1 MINNANNGWHG
12 DCYESFHS
20 FTNGVDAETTMA
32 AIPEVLWLD
41 PLAKL
46 DSIARLQLRD
56 AGMHV
61 QPVTTL
67 EELRAGFNRCR
78 LVVLRLRDDTGLLRE
93 VRGLLAEAALDIP
106 VICRVDRDRLETAV
120 MAMRDGAS
128 HVIGAEDWGRAIWA
142 EALAL
147 VAPPKPKAQTFVFA
161 DPVSQKLLALAQ
173 RVAQAE
179 VTALLTGPTGAGKE
193 VLARIL
199 HEASPRRSGPFVG
212 LNCAAMPESMIED
225 MLFGHE
231 KGAFTGALRDH
242 QGLFEQAC
250 GGTLFLDEIGEMPVR
265 LQAKLLRVLQ
275 ERQLTRLGG
284 QQMISV
290 DFRLVAATNRD
301 LKAAI
306 DAREFRE
313 DLYFRI
319 STFALRLPRLAER
332 PLDILPLAQLMLQMH
347 GASRHPWIITPQA
360 QAQLLAHD
368 WPGNVRELANVMQRA
383 IVLSTDAL
391 IDSEQLI
398 FDEFGSSLAAV
409 AGSIPAGALANRTA
423 DSGAAQPEVVP
434 PESAADLDAAV
445 RLSEHRAIAAAL
457 RAAPS
462 RAEAARAL
470 GISPRTLRYKLAQLK
485 GYGLGVGTAEMASS

>member
-1 MINNANNGWHG
+1 MIKIKNCDWQGDGWTG
-12 DCYESFHS
+12 GASAPIAQLQPP
-20 FTNGVDAETTMA
+20 TA
-32 AIPEVLWLD
+32 AVPEVLWLD

-46 DSIARLQLRD
+46 DSISRLWLRD
-56 AGMHV
+56 AGMNV
-61 QPVTTL
+61 TAVTTL
-67 EELRAGFNRCR
+67 DELRSGFKRCR
-78 LVVLRLRDDTGLLRE
+78 LIVLRLSEDTALLRE
-93 VRGLLAEAALDIP
+93 VRALMAEVVVDVP
-106 VICRVDRDRLETAV
+106 VICRVDRGRLETAV

-128 HVIGAEDWGRAIWA
+128 HVLGAEDWTRVAWA
-142 EALAL
+142 DALAL
-147 VAPPKPKAQTFVFA
+147 VAPDKPKAQTYVFA

-173 RVAQAE
+173 RVARAE
-179 VTALLTGPTGAGKE
+179 VAALLTGPTGSGKE

-199 HEASPRRSGPFVG
+199 HEASPRRRGPFVG

-225 MLFGHE
+225 LLFGHE

-242 QGLFEQAC
+242 RGLFEQAE

-284 QQMISV
+284 QRVVSI
-290 DFRLVAATNRD
+290 DFRLIAATNRD

-332 PLDILPLAQLMLQMH
+332 PLDILPLAQLMLEMH
-347 GASRHPWIITPQA
+347 GAPRQSWVITPQA
-360 QAQLLAHD
+360 QAQLLVHD
-368 WPGNVRELANVMQRA
+368 WPGNVRELSNVMQRA
-383 IVLSTDAL
+383 IVLSVDGVVGL
-391 IDSEQLI
+391 EHLI
-398 FDEFGSSLAAV
+398 FDEFSGSRAFAAGQALGPV
-409 AGSIPAGALANRTA
+409 AEGVAENVAALRDCALPETGAG
-423 DSGAAQPEVVP
+423 
-434 PESAADLDAAV
+434 LDAAV
-445 RLSEHRAIAAAL
+445 RISEHRAIMAAL
-457 RAAPS
+457 SAAPS

-485 GYGLGVGTAEMASS
+485 VHGLGVGTAEMALS

>member
-1 MINNANNGWHG
+1 MINIANNDWHG
-12 DCYESFHS
+12 DCLRVGRQFI
-20 FTNGVDAETTMA
+20 NDVQPETPMSA
-32 AIPEVLWLD
+32 VPEVLWLD

-46 DSIARLQLRD
+46 DSITRLRLRD
-56 AGMHV
+56 AGMNVHA
-61 QPVTTL
+61 VTTL
-67 EELRAGFNRCR
+67 DELRCGFSRCQ
-78 LVVLRLRDDTGLLRE
+78 LIVLRLRDDTALLRE
-93 VRGLLAEAALDIP
+93 VRGLMAEAIVDIP

-120 MAMRDGAS
+120 TAMRDGAS
-128 HVIGAEDWGRAIWA
+128 HVLGAEDWARAVWA
-142 EALAL
+142 DALAL
-147 VAPPKPKAQTFVFA
+147 VTPDKPKAQTFVFA

-199 HEASPRRSGPFVG
+199 HEASPRRGGPFIG

-242 QGLFEQAC
+242 QGLFEQAR

-265 LQAKLLRVLQ
+265 LQSKLLRVLQ

-284 QQMISV
+284 QQLVSV

-306 DAREFRE
+306 EAREFRE

-332 PLDILPLAQLMLQMH
+332 RLDILPLAQLMLDTH
-347 GASRHPWIITPQA
+347 GAPRRPWMITPEA

-368 WPGNVRELANVMQRA
+368 WPGNVRELSNVMQRA
-383 IVLSTDAL
+383 IVLSLDTVVGIEHL
-391 IDSEQLI
+391 V
-398 FDEFGSSLAAV
+398 FDEFSGSRAAAADAVPAVPV
-409 AGSIPAGALANRTA
+409 AENA
-423 DSGAAQPEVVP
+423 AAQS
-434 PESAADLDAAV
+434 ESAVPETGADLDAAV

-457 RAAPS
+457 RSAPS

-485 GYGLGVGTAEMASS
+485 GHGLGVGSVEMASS

>member
-1 MINNANNGWHG
+1 MINMANNNWHG
-12 DCYESFHS
+12 DCLGVERQ
-20 FTNGVDAETTMA
+20 FTNDVQPETPMSA
-32 AIPEVLWLD
+32 VPEVLWLD

-46 DSIARLQLRD
+46 DSITRLRLRD

-61 QPVTTL
+61 HAVTTL
-67 EELRAGFNRCR
+67 DELRGSFNRCR
-78 LVVLRLRDDTGLLRE
+78 LIVLRLRDDTALLRE
-93 VRGLLAEAALDIP
+93 VRSLMAESVVDVP
-106 VICRVDRDRLETAV
+106 VICRVERDRLETAV

-128 HVIGAEDWGRAIWA
+128 HVIGADDWARAVWA
-142 EALAL
+142 DALAL
-147 VAPPKPKAQTFVFA
+147 VTPDKPKAQTFVFA

-199 HEASPRRSGPFVG
+199 HEASPRRGGPFIG

-231 KGAFTGALRDH
+231 KGAYTGALRDH
-242 QGLFEQAC
+242 QGLFEQAR

-284 QQMISV
+284 QQLVSV

-306 DAREFRE
+306 EAREFRE

-332 PLDILPLAQLMLQMH
+332 RLDILPLAHLMLETH
-347 GASRHPWIITPQA
+347 GALRRPWMITPQA
-360 QAQLLAHD
+360 QEQLLAHD
-368 WPGNVRELANVMQRA
+368 WPGNVRELSNVMQRA
-383 IVLSTDAL
+383 IVLSLDTVVGIEHL
-391 IDSEQLI
+391 V
-398 FDEFGSSLAAV
+398 FDEFSSSRSAVADAAPAVPVAENVVAQSESAV
-409 AGSIPAGALANRTA
+409 AGTG
-423 DSGAAQPEVVP
+423 
-434 PESAADLDAAV
+434 ADLDAAV

-457 RAAPS
+457 RSAPS

-485 GYGLGVGTAEMASS
+485 GHGLGVGSVEMASS